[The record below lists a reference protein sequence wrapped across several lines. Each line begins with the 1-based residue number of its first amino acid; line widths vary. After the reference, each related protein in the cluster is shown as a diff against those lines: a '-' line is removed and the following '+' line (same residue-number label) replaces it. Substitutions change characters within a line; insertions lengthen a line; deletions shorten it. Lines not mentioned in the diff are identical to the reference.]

1 MKSKQD
7 NQRERELRLKAQM
20 RENLLKRKKQ
30 IRIKKNSDNETKNSS
45 FLLKGTSNG

>member
-30 IRIKKNSDNETKNSS
+30 IKIKKNSNNETKNAS
-45 FLLKGTSNG
+45 FLFKGTFNG

>member
-30 IRIKKNSDNETKNSS
+30 IKKNSNNETKNAS
-45 FLLKGTSNG
+45 FLVKGTSNG